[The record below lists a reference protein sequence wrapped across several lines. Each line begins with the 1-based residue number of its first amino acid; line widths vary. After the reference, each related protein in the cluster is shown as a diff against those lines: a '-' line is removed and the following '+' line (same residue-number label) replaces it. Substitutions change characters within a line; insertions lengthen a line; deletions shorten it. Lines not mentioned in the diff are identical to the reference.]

1 MRNERGTDCNRLT
14 TLKHNIFATTAG
26 PSLPFGCTGHAS
38 QEGPFKGVPGVLVSK
53 LSKKSSSTTRMVAK
67 MITPD
72 HQARIDPIRS
82 GQEKL
87 GGELS
92 RFVRGRLQLKR
103 LGRASSK
110 EERRGPRDGRSRRV
124 PAEGGGC
131 HGGVLG
137 QSNGVDGCSCKT
149 AVQKLLSDVSK
160 DTLRMTASRR
170 LRTARREPMLA
181 GVGMSNTLRPRRT
194 LESVVPTRLD
204 GPRSHS

>member
-1 MRNERGTDCNRLT
+1 MRMRNERGTDCNRLT
-14 TLKHNIFATTAG
+14 TLKHKIFATTAG

-92 RFVRGRLQLKR
+92 RFV
-103 LGRASSK
+103 
-110 EERRGPRDGRSRRV
+110 
-124 PAEGGGC
+124 
-131 HGGVLG
+131 
-137 QSNGVDGCSCKT
+137 
-149 AVQKLLSDVSK
+149 
-160 DTLRMTASRR
+160 
-170 LRTARREPMLA
+170 
-181 GVGMSNTLRPRRT
+181 
-194 LESVVPTRLD
+194 
-204 GPRSHS
+204 